1 MRLGDLDAL
10 EKRMNERLNFLR
22 KAYGEHDDYVRGF
35 DEGCVAVENAPTIDP
50 ESLRPKGYKEPI
62 GYDEVYTMFFK
73 CRVCGCEDLTAA
85 SNYCPN
91 CGADMRGNL
100 NA

>member
-1 MRLGDLDAL
+1 MRLIDADKIAPKL
-10 EKRMNERLNFLR
+10 EGKYNQDM
-22 KAYGEHDDYVRGF
+22 VRY
-35 DEGCVAVENAPTIDP
+35 APTIDP

-91 CGADMRGNL
+91 CGADMRGNK